1 MKFENQ
7 LFSRKK
13 FKKKKHPKI
22 RKYEG
27 NKRNDRLWAIL
38 YILMLHRNEN
48 EKWEDEI
55 NWGNQKYTKFKF

>member
-1 MKFENQ
+1 MKYENKL
-7 LFSRKK
+7 LFSKK
-13 FKKKKHPKI
+13 LKKKHPKI
-22 RKYEG
+22 RKDEG